1 MPCLQVWNGRGNT
14 ESGTHGGWRTALG
27 SFVDSCVNYP
37 WWRCRESNPGPMT
50 MIGVFSGRSHYVR
63 VLGFPAS
70 RGPSGKRSPVTVTV
84 PRIPVTG
91 IRQLVIFTTP
101 ETIAMTTM
109 DRRTS
114 FRCARLRR
122 RGRSQCAG
130 CWHLL
135 VPGTDYEVTPATQPA
150 SLVST
155 VNVETCHP
163 PVQLW
168 RQATAQH

>member
-1 MPCLQVWNGRGNT
+1 MTLFLPDV
-14 ESGTHGGWRTALG
+14 
-27 SFVDSCVNYP
+27 
-37 WWRCRESNPGPMT
+37 WRCRESNPGPMT

-168 RQATAQH
+168 RQGTWHARHSPQRTAAPQTFPSGSCGSGPDQSW